1 VRANALP
8 FKANVLVR
16 RGETDDARAL
26 TAVYVDRLREIG
38 DPQTLVPGLAIAAV
52 VALASA
58 DPARA
63 LSLVAEINDVTG
75 DDSILWRHFCLAEA
89 TRVCMAAGDIGLARR
104 LRQSSTKTTPRNEI
118 GRTAADAVV
127 AEASDAP
134 IDAARLYGD
143 AAARWKEF
151 GNVPEQAHALL
162 GEGRVLL
169 ALGRPGATESLHAA
183 RDIFASL
190 GYRDPL
196 AEAEAL
202 LTQAAEPVV

>member
-1 VRANALP
+1 
-8 FKANVLVR
+8 
-16 RGETDDARAL
+16 
-26 TAVYVDRLREIG
+26 
-38 DPQTLVPGLAIAAV
+38 
-52 VALASA
+52 
-58 DPARA
+58 
-63 LSLVAEINDVTG
+63 
-75 DDSILWRHFCLAEA
+75 
-89 TRVCMAAGDIGLARR
+89 MAAGDIGLARR